1 MFCWTLLAFLKT
13 KRLGV
18 YKKSDT
24 LSSSISRDVSY
35 LRPLLSVL
43 STLQSHFCGD
53 SDGGIGIQ
61 VSLFGRV
68 GQTMSTILL
77 PAPLGGVHAVG
88 SGPGFC
94 AER

>member
-1 MFCWTLLAFLKT
+1 M
-13 KRLGV
+13 
-18 YKKSDT
+18 YKKSDS

-43 STLQSHFCGD
+43 STLQSHFSGD
-53 SDGGIGIQ
+53 SEGGIGIQ

-77 PAPLGGVHAVG
+77 PAPLGAGVLCRAVVAAK
-88 SGPGFC
+88 SGVC
-94 AER
+94 LDNAA